1 MNYITFDIE
10 TYSPSNLS
18 RIDTKEFRVSV
29 IGAYISWLPK
39 GHNYLA
45 FFENEV
51 KDFLK
56 LLKMCDMVIG
66 YNHIWFDLPVLQK
79 YSDYDL
85 LQLPCYDI
93 MLEVERKIGSKL
105 KLNDMCKANFGNE
118 DIKTDSYSV
127 YRHYHRDGK
136 WYELM
141 DYCLNDVRLT
151 QQLFQLIF
159 SEKRLNYYD
168 LHILKQ
174 VELDQPQAGKIE
186 FVEAAESFF

>member
-1 MNYITFDIE
+1 
-10 TYSPSNLS
+10 
-18 RIDTKEFRVSV
+18 
-29 IGAYISWLPK
+29 
-39 GHNYLA
+39 
-45 FFENEV
+45 
-51 KDFLK
+51 
-56 LLKMCDMVIG
+56 
-66 YNHIWFDLPVLQK
+66 
-79 YSDYDL
+79 
-85 LQLPCYDI
+85 
-93 MLEVERKIGSKL
+93 
-105 KLNDMCKANFGNE
+105 MCKANFGNE